1 MGGPKTGTRAFV
13 HRGGG
18 VQIAGTVIACDAAV
32 GTDLVFLSHAP
43 ALGVNARRA
52 LPRLGGGRRQVLTT
66 DLTLALLGPAGDRLK
81 AHALPAA
88 YGRPFGLGDLRLEMF
103 PSGYMPGAASLLCE
117 QAGRRIVYAGPIAA
131 ASSEVRAA
139 DSLCIDATFGSE
151 ALAFPPRAQALAD
164 VGAAVRRVL
173 GDGRTPVVLV
183 DPVAIAVDVGAAL
196 AADRIGLFAHRSIV
210 QAAAA
215 FRQAGLPAPALQRF
229 AGKVGQGEALLWPAS
244 VRVPPRRT
252 GTRLHGLVLVSA
264 EAGRGAP
271 AVPGAGDPD
280 CARVIFPTAAD
291 FGALVRYVEA
301 TGATEVA
308 LVNAPG
314 DDLARAL
321 ASRGIDVYTLGP
333 PRQIDLFAA

>member
-103 PSGYMPGAASLLCE
+103 PSGFMPG
-117 QAGRRIVYAGPIAA
+117 AA

-215 FRQAGLPAPALQRF
+215 FRQAGLPAPAL
-229 AGKVGQGEALLWPAS
+229 
-244 VRVPPRRT
+244 
-252 GTRLHGLVLVSA
+252 
-264 EAGRGAP
+264 
-271 AVPGAGDPD
+271 
-280 CARVIFPTAAD
+280 
-291 FGALVRYVEA
+291 
-301 TGATEVA
+301 
-308 LVNAPG
+308 
-314 DDLARAL
+314 
-321 ASRGIDVYTLGP
+321 
-333 PRQIDLFAA
+333 

>member
-1 MGGPKTGTRAFV
+1 MDSRKTGARAFV

-43 ALGVNARRA
+43 ALGVNTRRA
-52 LPRLGGGRRQVLTT
+52 LPRLGSGRRQVLTT

-103 PSGYMPGAASLLCE
+103 ASGFMPGAASLLCE
-117 QAGRRIVYAGPIAA
+117 QGGRRIVYAGPIAA
-131 ASSEVRAA
+131 ASSDVRAA
-139 DSLCIDATFGSE
+139 YALCIDATFGIE
-151 ALAFPPRAQALAD
+151 ALAFPSRAQALAE
-164 VGAAVRRVL
+164 VGGAVRRVL
-173 GDGRTPVVLV
+173 GEGRTPVVLV
-183 DPVAIAVDVGAAL
+183 DPVTIALDVGAAL
-196 AADRIGLFAHRSIV
+196 AADRIGLHAHRSIV

-215 FRQAGLPAPALQRF
+215 FRQAGLSAPALQRF

-252 GTRLHGLVLVSA
+252 GARPLGLVLASA
-264 EAGRGAP
+264 EAGR
-271 AVPGAGDPD
+271 VTPGAADPD
-280 CARVIFPTAAD
+280 CARVTFPTAAD
-291 FGALVRYVEA
+291 FAALVRYVEA
-301 TGATEVA
+301 TGAAEVA

-314 DDLARAL
+314 DDLVRAL
-321 ASRGIDVYTLGP
+321 GARGIDVYTLGP